1 MGIELCNGEWGNLG
15 MSIQMPHNVNRY
27 IESIKSMLSHIFL
40 ILVFMFLYIQSM
52 KASTNERKCISSTN
66 TCAQADLG
74 LSYIRKNTSL
84 DRLSSHRCG
93 STHIVAWADGKTDDP
108 LSFAP
113 PPSIFILHWLAPGFP
128 PPTYTPTA
136 PANPHRLPQ
145 PLIRR
150 QKKCEEEKEWNESQ
164 QRQLLYMKPKPT
176 QTHIHE

>member
-1 MGIELCNGEWGNLG
+1 MAENAFRI
-15 MSIQMPHNVNRY
+15 
-27 IESIKSMLSHIFL
+27 
-40 ILVFMFLYIQSM
+40 
-52 KASTNERKCISSTN
+52 
-66 TCAQADLG
+66 QADLS

-113 PPSIFILHWLAPGFP
+113 PPSIFILHWLALGFP

-136 PANPHRLPQ
+136 PAKLHHLPQ

-150 QKKCEEEKEWNESQ
+150 QKKREEEIVWKESQ
-164 QRQLLYMKPKPT
+164 ESQLQQQLPT
-176 QTHIHE
+176 QTHIHK